1 MTTGFSS
8 HFFSSPKPYY
18 KSWKNMCGG
27 SKWPGVWRSQLAEV
41 MTGKSILKKV
51 WSEPKRG
58 SQDSSQ
64 CGGGCPQV
72 TDYVDELT
80 KEVHSGRCRVSE
92 KSVCHKQSWTTS
104 SETSGPS
111 EAGGP
116 ASTTQGLHTG
126 LHGLVMRNA

>member
-1 MTTGFSS
+1 
-8 HFFSSPKPYY
+8 
-18 KSWKNMCGG
+18 MCGG

-116 ASTTQGLHTG
+116 ASTTQGPHTG
-126 LHGLVMRNA
+126 LHSLVMLNA